1 MNKRIAC
8 LWLICLSLLLF
19 SCGDN
24 DGSPTQPT
32 TGWVIGW
39 SMNEDTSIYTP
50 KILKTSNGGES
61 WALQTL
67 PAGCEGFQGTD
78 ISAVSHRVAWAAAG
92 HANEDTPTGGI
103 LRTTDGGSTWML
115 QTLPDGMITRHIK
128 GIKAV
133 SATEA
138 WAVSLHGD
146 VLHTTDAGVTWQ
158 IVLVRT
164 AMGDIIDMQRV
175 NRMDVIGQDIWIVDM
190 LGEDSGVVHSPDGGA
205 TWWRESLPDIL
216 VPGHGPLVISA
227 FSSLVAWAAVKEEGN
242 LWWTANGGR
251 SWNKSNDYLSAGV
264 DYDDICASN
273 ANVVWI
279 AENGNTFG
287 GGFIARVKVTDGNF
301 ESNIAYHPPYKM
313 EGVSPMTDEIAWAVG
328 FKVPAVEPD
337 LPLGAI
343 YHTKDGGV
351 TWQSQTLPSDAL
363 DVNFW
368 KVSFVGARR

>member
-1 MNKRIAC
+1 MNKRITG
-8 LWLICLSLLLF
+8 LWLICLSLLF
-19 SCGDN
+19 ISCGN
-24 DGSPTQPT
+24 NNGSPAQP

-39 SMNEDTSIYTP
+39 SMNEDTFICTL

-67 PAGCEGFQGTD
+67 PAGCEGFQGND

-92 HANEDTPTGGI
+92 HSREDTPTGGI

-115 QTLPDGMITRHIK
+115 QALPDGMITRHIK

-133 SATEA
+133 SAAEA

-164 AMGDIIDMQRV
+164 ATGDIIDMPRV
-175 NRMDVIGQDIWIVDM
+175 NRMDVIGQDIWIVDVQ
-190 LGEDSGVVHSPDGGA
+190 GEEFGVVHSPDGGA

-216 VPGHGPLVISA
+216 FAGHGPLVISA
-227 FSSLVAWAAVKEEGN
+227 FSSLVAWAAVTGEGN
-242 LWWTANGGR
+242 LWWTTNGGR
-251 SWNKSNDYLSAGV
+251 SWNKSNDLLAGGI
-264 DYDDICASN
+264 DYDDICASS
-273 ANVVWI
+273 ANVVWV
-279 AENGNTFG
+279 AANGNG
-287 GGFIARVKVTDGNF
+287 RSGGFTARVRVTDGNF
-301 ESNIAYHPPYKM
+301 ESNTTPHPPYMM

-328 FKVPAVEPD
+328 FKMSAFEPD